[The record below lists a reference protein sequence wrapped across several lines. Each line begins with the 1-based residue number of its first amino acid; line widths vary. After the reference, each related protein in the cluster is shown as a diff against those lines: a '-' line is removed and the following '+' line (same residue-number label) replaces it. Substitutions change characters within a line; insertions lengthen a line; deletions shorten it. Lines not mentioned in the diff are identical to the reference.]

1 MNVNL
6 HVRPNRGDEAQAPRG
21 GADELAGDR

>member
-6 HVRPNRGDEAQAPRG
+6 HVRPHRGGEAQAPRD